1 MPRCQEDT
9 SAVAACQWQ
18 MSMADVVRTYYL
30 HAISLDAYWYGNG
43 GTVKTI
49 FAIVGTT
56 AFAYLAVRVV
66 ATVVD
71 VFQRWRSGN
80 WA

>member
-1 MPRCQEDT
+1 M
-9 SAVAACQWQ
+9 
-18 MSMADVVRTYYL
+18 
-30 HAISLDAYWYGNG
+30 
-43 GTVKTI
+43 KTI

-56 AFAYLAVRVV
+56 AFAYLAVRVA

-80 WA
+80 WAA